1 AFVMLKNQKRNQ
13 GFTIIE
19 VLIVL
24 AIAGL
29 ILLIVFLAVPA
40 LQRNSRNTQYKND
53 AAALIGAATEFSNNS
68 NGAVPKD
75 ANETTVKDLAKTRS
89 LTNLDIE
96 TGPAAV
102 TLSTF
107 DEAIIRTASR
117 CPATPSGD
125 ETATLQS
132 GSTRSMVIVY
142 PVENSA
148 GKIVAQCTES

>member
-1 AFVMLKNQKRNQ
+1 MSKTSTNSNK

-68 NGAVPKD
+68 QGAIPVT
-75 ANETTVKDLAKTRS
+75 ANETAIKDLAKTRS
-89 LTNLDIE
+89 ITDLKILTGAGSDSPDFQKAILR
-96 TGPAAV
+96 TGVRCGAPSADLKSY
-102 TLSTF
+102 T
-107 DEAIIRTASR
+107 TASSAGR
-117 CPATPSGD
+117 AL
-125 ETATLQS
+125 TL
-132 GSTRSMVIVY
+132 VY
-142 PVENSA
+142 AVENSK
-148 GKIVAQCTES
+148 GEVVAQCTES